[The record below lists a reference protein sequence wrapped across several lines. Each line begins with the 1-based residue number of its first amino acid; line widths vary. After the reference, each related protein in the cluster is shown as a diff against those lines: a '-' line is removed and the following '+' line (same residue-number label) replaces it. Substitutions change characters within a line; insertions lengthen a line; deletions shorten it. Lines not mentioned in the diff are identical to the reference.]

1 MKARGRN
8 RDALFV
14 IFAVTGGAWAW
25 TLQLWLSWI
34 VGEPLCFVE
43 LGGWT
48 LTAPAG
54 AALWLGIGLA
64 TGSLAAAGLV
74 ASYRLWRGSGGE
86 GMAEEPGRDGP
97 RRFLAYVG
105 LLLNGLFLLTIVT
118 GTTSP
123 LWLRACI

>member
-1 MKARGRN
+1 MRARGRS
-8 RDALFV
+8 RDALLV

-34 VGEPLCFVE
+34 VGEPLCFAE

-64 TGSLAAAGLV
+64 TGALAAAALV
-74 ASYRLWRGSGGE
+74 ASYALWRRSGGE
-86 GMAEEPGRDGP
+86 GVAAQPGRDGR
-97 RRFLAYVG
+97 RRFLAYLG
-105 LLLNGLFLLTIVT
+105 LLLNGLFLLTIVM

-123 LWLRACI
+123 LWLPACV

>member
-1 MKARGRN
+1 MARGRN

-34 VGEPLCFVE
+34 VGEPLCFVQ

-64 TGSLAAAGLV
+64 TGALAGAALV
-74 ASYRLWRGSGGE
+74 ASYRLWRGSDGG
-86 GMAEEPGRDGP
+86 GMGEESGRGGP

-105 LLLNGLFLLTIVT
+105 LLLNGLFLLTIAM

-123 LWLRACI
+123 LWLRACS